1 MAEGQSREA
10 PLTRRRVWPAVPHR
24 PTLRGVRPLCYEW
37 RSMPGHETRVTTI
50 RKLKDQIKLS
60 GESCLV
66 QIHGPELGKKFVI
79 EGDELSI
86 GRDEK
91 NTIVIDMDNVSRRHA
106 TVTVREGKF
115 FVNDLGSTNG
125 TYLND
130 DEIHEEQPLR
140 SGDLVKV
147 GGAIFK
153 FLQGGNIETLYHE
166 EIYQL
171 TISDGLT
178 QVHNKRYFLEYLE
191 REMGRCHRYNRSL
204 SLIMFDIDHFKS
216 INDTNGHLAGDYVLR
231 ELAQTLKPRIRREEC
246 FARYGGEEFAIVMP
260 EAGADNAR
268 KFAEK
273 IRKMVED
280 HRFSFE
286 SKDISVTVSLGV
298 ADLTGDMTEP
308 LQFIK
313 IADQHLY
320 KAKKTGRNRVI
331 G

>member
-1 MAEGQSREA
+1 M
-10 PLTRRRVWPAVPHR
+10 TRRRVSPSWPHR
-24 PTLRGVRPLCYEW
+24 PTLRGAEALCYDSQ
-37 RSMPGHETRVTTI
+37 SMPGHETRVTTI

-79 EGDELSI
+79 EGDELSL

-91 NTIVIDMDNVSRRHA
+91 NSIVIDMDNVSRRHA
-106 TVTVREGKF
+106 VVSTREGKF
-115 FVNDLGSTNG
+115 FVKDLGSTNG

-178 QVHNKRYFLEYLE
+178 QVNNKRYFLEYLE

-246 FARYGGEEFAIVMP
+246 FARYGGEEFSIVMP
-260 EAGADNAR
+260 EAGPENAR

-273 IRKMVED
+273 IRKLVED

-286 SKDISVTVSLGV
+286 NKDISVTISLGV

-313 IADQHLY
+313 LADQNLY
-320 KAKKTGRNRVI
+320 KAKKSGRNRVV